1 MFILY
6 RYIPIIAIQIKIQ
19 CDCYMSETLFN
30 KIIRREIP
38 ADIVYED
45 EQCLAFRD
53 INPQAPVHILV
64 IPKKNIA
71 MVTDVIEEDESLL
84 GHLLRV
90 ASKIAAQENFA
101 DAFRLVINNGADV
114 GQTVFHLHVHI
125 LAGRS
130 FTWPP
135 G

>member
-1 MFILY
+1 MTATTIF
-6 RYIPIIAIQIKIQ
+6 
-19 CDCYMSETLFN
+19 D

-53 INPQAPVHILV
+53 ISPQAPMHILL
-64 IPKKNIA
+64 IPKKPLPQLSHA
-71 MVTDVIEEDESLL
+71 QPEDATLL
-84 GHLLRV
+84 GHLLII
-90 ASKIAAQENFA
+90 ASQIASQQGYAN
-101 DAFRLVINNGADV
+101 AFRLVINNGEAA
-114 GQTVFHLHVHI
+114 GQTVFHLHLHL
-125 LAGRS
+125 LAGRD